1 MDICQNTSLALRAVE
16 CLGRAAQYKDSETGM
31 HVARVS
37 RYAHSIALAAGMD
50 AASAGNLRH
59 AAPLHDIG
67 KIGIP
72 DSILLKNG
80 KLDEQEW
87 EVMKRHPEIG
97 AGIIGEHR
105 DPMLAMARDIAL
117 SHHEKYDGSGY
128 PYGLEG
134 EEIPLAA
141 RVVAIADVFDA
152 LSAPRPYKG
161 AWPVDHAIAFLREQ
175 RGRHFDPMLVDLFV
189 GMQAGPG
196 DAFFTAGMA

>member
-1 MDICQNTSLALRAVE
+1 
-16 CLGRAAQYKDSETGM
+16 
-31 HVARVS
+31 
-37 RYAHSIALAAGMD
+37 MD
-50 AASAGNLRH
+50 AASAENLRL

-105 DPMLAMARDIAL
+105 DPMLSMARDIAL

-161 AWPVDHAIAFLREQ
+161 AWPVDSAIAFLREQ

-189 GMQAGPG
+189 GTQAGPG
-196 DAFFTAGMA
+196 DAFFTARMP